1 MKEAD
6 NGFLD
11 IFGKLEDPRKERC
24 KLHPMPEILF
34 LTLCSVICGAESW
47 IDIEDFGYAKLN
59 FLQRYLPY
67 DNGVPSDDTLRR
79 FFRAIDTKQFQKL
92 FVEWIRVWLSP
103 DVADKVIAID
113 GKTLRGSRDG
123 NNTAIHIVSAFA
135 SEAGLVLGQVKTQE
149 KSNEI
154 TAIPEL
160 LNWIDV
166 RGAIVT
172 IDAMGCQKAITQKI
186 VDKGGDYLISLKGN
200 QGNLHTDVKMNFEK
214 PTASA
219 FFQMASTETE
229 AEKGHGRIEVRRCKV
244 STDIDWIRARHPE
257 WAELNSIVAVES
269 ERHIGEKVSI
279 ETRYFISSSTAT
291 PERLLSAVRQH
302 WGIEN
307 QLHWVLDVSFGEDSS
322 RIRKDNAP
330 TNIAIIRHAALN
342 MMRTAKR
349 TNVAHKRKSIKLMR
363 KSAGWRDDVLA
374 EILAQ
379 VF

>member
-1 MKEAD
+1 MEEID

-11 IFGKLEDPRKERC
+11 IFGKLEDPRRERR
-24 KLHPMPEILF
+24 KLHPMPEILL

-47 IDIEDFGYAKLN
+47 IDIEDFGYAKLH
-59 FLQRYLPY
+59 FLRRYLPY
-67 DNGVPSDDTLRR
+67 ENGIPSDDTFRR
-79 FFRAIDTKQFQKL
+79 FFRAIDTQHFQQL
-92 FVEWIRVWLSP
+92 FVEWIRAWLSP
-103 DVADKVIAID
+103 DVAEKVIAID
-113 GKTLRGSRDG
+113 GKTLRGSRNG
-123 NNTAIHIVSAFA
+123 SHSAIHMVSAFA
-135 SEAGLVLGQVKTQE
+135 SEAGIVLGQVKTQE

-160 LNWIDV
+160 LDWIDI

-172 IDAMGCQKAITQKI
+172 IDAMGCQKTITQKI

-214 PTASA
+214 PTVAA
-219 FFQMASTETE
+219 FFQMASIESE
-229 AEKGHGRIEVRRCKV
+229 AEKGHGRIEIRRCKV

-257 WAELNSIVAVES
+257 WAELNSVVAVES
-269 ERHIGEKVSI
+269 ERHIGENVSI
-279 ETRYFISSSTAT
+279 ETRYFISSSTST
-291 PERLLSAVRQH
+291 PERLMSAVRQH

-330 TNIAIIRHAALN
+330 TNMAIIRHAALN
-342 MMRTAKR
+342 MMRTVKK
-349 TNVAHKRKSIKLMR
+349 TNIAYNRKSIRLMR

-374 EILAQ
+374 EILTQ